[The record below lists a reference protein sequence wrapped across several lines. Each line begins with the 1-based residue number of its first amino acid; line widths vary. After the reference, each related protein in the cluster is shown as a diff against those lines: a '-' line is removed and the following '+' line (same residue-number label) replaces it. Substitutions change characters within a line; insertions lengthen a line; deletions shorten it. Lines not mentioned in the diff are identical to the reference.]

1 MSRKVLLHAGVWL
14 VFLSLLTVEI
24 YWNAE
29 RFPVFAAS
37 ALVLNILLFYLNY
50 LVLVPRFL
58 LQKKTKTYI
67 LSMLLALVMV
77 LGFRE
82 LAFVDVPPPHLKR
95 PEDLPGP
102 EPPFFNG
109 FKYLFPLLISLSF
122 IVIGTAIKV
131 YEEWNRSLVE
141 EKEIEAFKT
150 RTELH
155 YLKNQLSPHF
165 LFNSLN
171 SIYSLINAKSEEA
184 SEAVIMLSELMRY
197 MLYQADS
204 EFVALADE
212 LAYTQ
217 NYVRLQRLRIA
228 NNENVTLN
236 IHGAVTH
243 QKIRPLLLISFIE
256 NAFKYGTDYKGN
268 TEVRIV
274 ITVRE
279 NTLEF
284 ECRNLIGARK
294 RDQHNSGIGL
304 KNTTDRLKLLY
315 AEKHLLNVF
324 EEDSKFVVHLKLN
337 LD

>member
-14 VFLSLLTVEI
+14 VFLSLLSVEI

-50 LVLVPRFL
+50 LVLVPHFL
-58 LQKKTKTYI
+58 LKKKTKTYI

-217 NYVRLQRLRIA
+217 NYVCLQRLRIA

>member
-14 VFLSLLTVEI
+14 IFLSLLTVEI

-29 RFPVFAAS
+29 RFPMFAAS
-37 ALVLNILLFYLNY
+37 ALVLNMLLFYLNY
-50 LVLVPRFL
+50 SVLVPRFL
-58 LQKKTKTYI
+58 LRKKTKTYI
-67 LSMLLALVMV
+67 LSIVLALAIT
-77 LGFRE
+77 LCFRE
-82 LAFVDVPPPHLKR
+82 FVIVGQPPEGMRKPLG
-95 PEDLPGP
+95 PLGP
-102 EPPFFNG
+102 EPPFFNILK
-109 FKYLFPLLISLSF
+109 FLFPFFISLSF
-122 IVIGTAIKV
+122 VVIGTAVKV

-274 ITVRE
+274 ITVKE
-279 NTLEF
+279 QTLEF

-304 KNTTDRLKLLY
+304 KNTTDRLELLY
-315 AEKHLLNVF
+315 AEKHHLKVY

>member
-1 MSRKVLLHAGVWL
+1 MPRKILLHAGVWL
-14 VFLSLLTVEI
+14 VFLSLFTVEF
-24 YWNAE
+24 YWNVD
-29 RFPVFAAS
+29 RFPMVS
-37 ALVLNILLFYLNY
+37 SSILALNLLLFYLNY
-50 LVLVPRFL
+50 SVLVPRYL
-58 LQKKTKTYI
+58 LRKKTKTY
-67 LSMLLALVMV
+67 LVAISITLV
-77 LGFRE
+77 LVLVTREIGFH
-82 LAFVDVPPPHLKR
+82 FR
-95 PEDLPGP
+95 PEPIRKLTPPIGP
-102 EPPFFNG
+102 QPPFFSIL
-109 FKYLFPLLISLSF
+109 KYVFPLLISLSF
-122 IVIGTAIKV
+122 IIIGTAVKV

-171 SIYSLINAKSEEA
+171 SIYSLINNKSEEA

-204 EFVALADE
+204 EFVALSDE
-212 LAYTQ
+212 LAYMQ

-228 NNENVTLN
+228 NNENITLN

-256 NAFKYGTDYKGN
+256 NSFKYGTDYKGN

-274 ITVRE
+274 INVKE
-279 NTLEF
+279 DELEF
-284 ECRNLIGARK
+284 ICSNLIGTRK

-304 KNTTDRLKLLY
+304 KNTRERIKLLY
-315 AEKHLLNVF
+315 ADKHNLKVY

-337 LD
+337 LN